1 MEVTGNRLRHRR
13 CRLRGRPRQ
22 QLPRPR
28 QPTRPRQILPARH
41 AALPKQAQPAAPPP
55 RQLLPLQRLQQL
67 HMLPRQMLVD
77 EGAYFHAIDLSC
89 HIPFLILNH
98 LVTSY

>member
-1 MEVTGNRLRHRR
+1 
-13 CRLRGRPRQ
+13 
-22 QLPRPR
+22 
-28 QPTRPRQILPARH
+28 
-41 AALPKQAQPAAPPP
+41 LPKQAQPAAPPP
-55 RQLLPLQRLQQL
+55 RQLLPRQRLPQL
-67 HMLPRQMLVD
+67 HIPRQMLVD